1 MHRQGDKEVIILNE
15 ETKPKQRPD
24 SLNYQ
29 FVHGFK
35 RGRYPGDGI
44 YHAKNQVLPW
54 CVTFGYASHYFAK
67 MVQALRYA
75 AYRKF
80 ITTDMVDIIR
90 IRLEEEG
97 FTDE

>member
-1 MHRQGDKEVIILNE
+1 MYK
-15 ETKPKQRPD
+15 TKPKPEEKHPANASD
-24 SLNYQ
+24 YQ
-29 FVHGFK
+29 LVHGFQREK
-35 RGRYPGDGI
+35 HPGDGI
-44 YHAKNQVLPW
+44 YFSEDQVLPW

-67 MVQALRYA
+67 MVPALRYA

-97 FTDE
+97 FSDEQ